1 MALPYFTFFARVLDI
16 CDAQLSIISV
26 SLAAL
31 PLTMPKKY
39 ELISLTSE
47 SSPNLS
53 FNVFTNDSAYTKKL
67 CRSCCWKMLDI
78 SLSVEDII
86 FSRV

>member
-1 MALPYFTFFARVLDI
+1 MPGWLVIRSMALPYFTFFARVLDI

-53 FNVFTNDSAYTKKL
+53 FNAFYKRL
-67 CRSCCWKMLDI
+67 GI
-78 SLSVEDII
+78 H
-86 FSRV
+86 